1 MNDLR
6 RGGDA
11 ASGALDEFLLRM
23 PKVELHVH
31 LEGSIP
37 PASLLELARKHRL
50 DLPDSLTGLEEWFR
64 FRDFEHFVQIYVTIC
79 RCLKA
84 PEDFQRLIDAVAAE
98 QARQNV
104 VYTEVHFTVGT
115 HLMLGHSASE
125 LRDAIAEALVD
136 SERRHGVRLRLITDV
151 VRNVPFKWADRTLE
165 WALEMQGRG
174 VVALGLS
181 GFEATHGNEPFVDH
195 FRAAAAAGLRRVA
208 HAGEHAGPVSI
219 RSVRE
224 LCGAERLGHGVR
236 AVEDPELLAEL
247 AAEGVPFE
255 VCPTSNVRL
264 GVVPDLASH
273 PIERLRAAGAVVTVN
288 SDDPPLFATTLT
300 DEYRRLADTF
310 GYDAETCAA
319 LSLAALHA
327 SFLSADEKAERE
339 RAFRA
344 ELRALGEELL
354 GRAVEPEPHDSS
366 GARQPREVTAPAAG
380 A

>member
-1 MNDLR
+1 MSGQR
-6 RGGDA
+6 SGDA
-11 ASGALDEFLLRM
+11 PTGALDEFLLRM
-23 PKVELHVH
+23 PKVEIHVH

-37 PASLLELARKHRL
+37 PAFLLALARKHRM
-50 DLPDSLTGLEEWFR
+50 DLPDSLAGLEEWFR

-79 RCLKA
+79 RCLKT
-84 PEDFQRLIDAVAAE
+84 PEDFQQLIDSIAGE
-98 QARQNV
+98 QARQNI
-104 VYTEVHFTVGT
+104 VYTEIHFTVGT

-125 LRDAIAEALVD
+125 LRDAIGEALVD
-136 SERRHGVRLRLITDV
+136 AERRHGVRLRIITDV

-181 GFEATHGNEPFVDH
+181 GFEATHPNEPFVEH
-195 FRAAAAAGLRRVA
+195 FRAAGAAGLRRVA
-208 HAGEHAGPVSI
+208 HAGEHAGPASI

-224 LCGAERLGHGVR
+224 LCGAERIGHGVR

-273 PIERLRAAGAVVTVN
+273 PFERLRAAGALVTVN
-288 SDDPPLFATTLT
+288 SDDPPLFATTVT

-310 GYDAETCAA
+310 GYDAEACAA

-327 SFLSADEKAERE
+327 SFLSADDKAERE

-354 GRAVEPEPHDSS
+354 GRPVEPEPFDSS
-366 GARQPREVTAPAAG
+366 RPREPREIAAPAAG

>member
-1 MNDLR
+1 MNGER
-6 RGGDA
+6 RGGEGGATGA
-11 ASGALDEFLLRM
+11 AAGALHEFLARM

-37 PASLLELARKHRL
+37 PASLLALARRHRL
-50 DLPDSLTGLEEWFR
+50 DLPDSLEGLEEWFR

-79 RCLKA
+79 RCLKE
-84 PEDFQRLIDAVAAE
+84 PEDFQRLLDAVAAE

-115 HLMLGHSASE
+115 HLMFGHSPSE
-125 LRDAIAEALVD
+125 LRDAMGEGLVAA
-136 SERRHGVRLRLITDV
+136 ERRHGVRLRLITDV

-165 WALEMQGRG
+165 WALEMQDRG

-208 HAGEHAGPVSI
+208 HAGEHAGPASI

-236 AVEDPELLAEL
+236 AVEDPGLLAEL
-247 AAEGVPFE
+247 VSEGVPFE

-273 PIERLRAAGAVVTVN
+273 PFERLRAAGVNVTVN

-310 GYDAETCAA
+310 GYDAETCAS
-319 LSLAALHA
+319 LSLAALRA
-327 SFLSADEKAERE
+327 SFLSAGEKAERE
-339 RAFRA
+339 QEFRSQLA
-344 ELRALGEELL
+344 TLGEELL
-354 GRAVEPEPHDSS
+354 GRAVLPELAEPPE
-366 GARQPREVTAPAAG
+366 RREVSAQA
-380 A
+380 